1 MTVGLGNAVAL
12 VTGAANGIGR
22 ATAAALAKEDARV
35 VLVDRDGAVADVAR
49 SLGGAAHVCDLA
61 DSAQVERL
69 ISEVIRYHGGLDVVV
84 NNAGLARHNP
94 IEQVSTDDIDLMWA
108 VNARAVM
115 ILSRDAFRHMAASG
129 GGQIVNV
136 VSTAGLQGGPG
147 EAVYCATK
155 FAVRGF
161 TQGLAEEGRLR
172 GVRVHGI
179 FPAGVDTDFW
189 GGATSDGP
197 GVDMGERFLMVDDVA
212 AAVVHSLTR
221 PAHMHVP
228 ELVLR
233 AVGDADLSGIERKL
247 QWFRS

>member
-1 MTVGLGNAVAL
+1 MTAPLGDKVAVI
-12 VTGAANGIGR
+12 TGAARGIGR
-22 ATAAALAKEDARV
+22 ATAQAVVEAGART

-49 SLGGAAHVCDLA
+49 SLGGVAHVCDLA
-61 DSAQVERL
+61 DADRVEQL
-69 ISEVIRYHGGLDVVV
+69 LDEVVRYHGAVDVLV

-94 IEQVSTDDIDLMWA
+94 IEDVPTADIDLMWA

-115 ILSRDAFRHMAASG
+115 ILARDAFRHMAGRG

-147 EAVYCATK
+147 ESVYCATK

-172 GVRVHGI
+172 GVRVHGV
-179 FPAGVDTDFW
+179 FPAGVDTGFW
-189 GGATSDGP
+189 DAATTDGP
-197 GVDMGERFLMVDDVA
+197 GVETAERFLSADDVA
-212 AAVVHSLTR
+212 MSIVHALTR
-221 PAHMHVP
+221 PANVHMP

-233 AVGDADLSGIERKL
+233 AVGDADLAGIERKL
-247 QWFRS
+247 SWFRS